1 MPIPWD
7 TIATILTILGS
18 IGSLAYWLGRRFT
31 EIEGRFRV
39 IDEKFK
45 QVDERFGIRFR
56 ELEKRIENL
65 RISIMSATRSIQAFT
80 FDFLSIK
87 GLITRDERDF
97 AIRQIDRIIEASFQI
112 TNPLKPEEVRF
123 IKEVLKEVKEKDPK
137 DVDMRKVEQAL
148 RIIEKWSNE
157 ECSVEAFK
165 AWMYMY
171 LIKVSLEKERGEL

>member
-45 QVDERFGIRFR
+45 QVDERFRIRFR